1 MCYRCVNTKVD
12 MRIIEVIKLYN
23 YSKFK
28 SDQYILLI
36 LTTLS
41 YIFIFSIYPIRDAD
55 SGVWIPMAT
64 NFFGSL
70 DTNIGVHRPLFG
82 FLAFIIAS
90 FLKLITPEIIE
101 ITFATGINDQLNMV
115 QGSVARAFI
124 GWMIL
129 NYIFY
134 VIIVITAYKTALLL
148 LKETRIAFI
157 YAVLVLISTELTNW
171 LTNLAIMV
179 QGVLI
184 VHISIYFLV
193 KYCLSNLV
201 TRKKISIYF
210 GILFGILMLG
220 KAEYQFIIFL
230 TLLMPF
236 YFRKHLHNY
245 ILFIIFQSIPL
256 VLWFTYLNIFK
267 SGYRVYEINRDD
279 YNIIDYWISS
289 ISNEPITG
297 IIDFFF
303 VLPFQGFISSAP
315 SGLGIIFTISIFLT
329 TGFFLK
335 DEIGKFLLL
344 YIYSTAFFLFVVNFA
359 MARHTFEYGPI
370 AYFGASLTLNSIY
383 LKFVKNRN
391 VLIKSIFY
399 LLVITVLITYF
410 YLNLKR
416 NLAGINPNGSGR
428 PLL

>member
-1 MCYRCVNTKVD
+1 MK
-12 MRIIEVIKLYN
+12 KL
-23 YSKFK
+23 SKYFSLNSK
-28 SDQYILLI
+28 EFILLI
-36 LTTLS
+36 TTTLL
-41 YIFIFSIYPIRDAD
+41 YIFVFSLYPIRDAD
-55 SGVWIPMAT
+55 SGVWITMAKD
-64 NFFGSL
+64 FFGSL

-82 FLAFIIAS
+82 FLAFVIAS
-90 FLKLITPEIIE
+90 SLKFITPEIIE
-101 ITFATGINDQLNMV
+101 ITFATGINDQSKMA
-115 QGSVARAFI
+115 QGLEARAFI
-124 GWMIL
+124 SWMIL

-134 VIIVITAYKTALLL
+134 IIIVLIAYKTALLL
-148 LKETRIAFI
+148 LKETRTAFI
-157 YAVLVLISTELTNW
+157 YALFVLVSTELTNW

-193 KYCLSNLV
+193 KYSLSNFV
-201 TRKKISIYF
+201 VRKKISTYF
-210 GILFGILMLG
+210 GIMFGILMLG

-236 YFRKHLHNY
+236 YYRKHLRNY
-245 ILFIIFQSIPL
+245 ILFIFFQSIPL
-256 VLWFTYLNIFK
+256 VLWSTYLNIFK

-289 ISNEPITG
+289 ISKEPITG
-297 IIDFFF
+297 IVDFFF
-303 VLPFQGFISSAP
+303 VLPFQGFISSVP

-335 DEIGKFLLL
+335 EEIGKFLLL

-370 AYFGASLTLNSIY
+370 AYLGASLTLNSIY
-383 LKFVKNRN
+383 LKFVENRT
-391 VLIKSIFY
+391 VLVKSIFY
-399 LLVITVLITYF
+399 LLVITIIITYF

-416 NLAGINPNGSGR
+416 NLAGINPSGSGR